1 MKDVGSA
8 KLKLVKSHSGKT
20 DVFDGIQGF
29 YNEDYFNR
37 MLSLERK
44 RTQRSKKPFMLMLI
58 DISKLVN
65 PHPNLVV
72 INSIGRV
79 LDAGIRETDVRGW
92 YRKGHSIG
100 VIFTEL
106 ESACAAVRDK
116 IFGKLL
122 LSLAG
127 EIDPKDLA
135 KIDVSFHIFPE
146 DQDKGNCSGRFNMNL
161 YKDLLEGEKKNGIS
175 RKMKRF
181 MDIVGSLLALVIFSP
196 IILAVAAAVKFTSEG
211 PVLFRQERIG
221 QWGETFTF
229 LKFRSMQVKQAE
241 NPHKAYIEKL
251 IKENQ
256 SANGNSGEAPV
267 FKLTDD
273 PRVTPV
279 GHFIRKTSLDEL
291 PQLINVLRGE
301 MSLVRPSAARALR
314 VRDLRRVA
322 PDAHAVGQAGHHG
335 PLAGLRPQQH
345 QLRRDGPPGPQIRH
359 RLVPLAGHQDHPPDP
374 LGRNRR
380 QGSLLTTHYP
390 SLPLP

>member
-8 KLKLVKSHSGKT
+8 KLKLVKSHTGKA

-44 RTQRSKKPFMLMLI
+44 RTQRSKKPFMLMVI

-79 LDAGIRETDVRGW
+79 LEAGIRETDVRGW
-92 YRKGHSIG
+92 YRKGLSIG

-116 IFGKLL
+116 IFAKLL

-127 EIDPKDLA
+127 EIDPKDLE

-161 YKDLLEGEKKNGIS
+161 YKDLLEGDRKNGLS
-175 RKMKRF
+175 RKMKRL

-221 QWGETFTF
+221 QWGERFTF
-229 LKFRSMQVKQAE
+229 LKFRSMLVKQAD

-256 SANGNSGEAPV
+256 SANGDSGEAPV

-273 PRVTPV
+273 PRITPV
-279 GHFIRKTSLDEL
+279 GQFIRKTSLDEL

-301 MSLVRPSAARALR
+301 MSLVGPRPPVPYEFEIYDVWHRMRMLSVKPGITGLWQVYGRSSTNFDEMVRLDLKYVTDWSLWQDIKIILR
-314 VRDLRRVA
+314 T
-322 PDAHAVGQAGHHG
+322 PWAVIAGKG
-335 PLAGLRPQQH
+335 A
-345 QLRRDGPPGPQIRH
+345 
-359 RLVPLAGHQDHPPDP
+359 
-374 LGRNRR
+374 
-380 QGSLLTTHYP
+380 Y
-390 SLPLP
+390 

>member
-1 MKDVGSA
+1 LKDVGSA
-8 KLKLVKSHSGKT
+8 KLRLVKSHSGKA

-106 ESACAAVRDK
+106 ESACATVREK

-127 EIDPKDLA
+127 EIDPRDLA

-146 DQDKGNCSGRFNMNL
+146 DQDKGNSSGHFNMNL

-229 LKFRSMQVKQAE
+229 LKFRSMLVKQSE
-241 NPHKAYIEKL
+241 NPHKAYIEKF
-251 IKENQ
+251 IKENG
-256 SANGNSGEAPV
+256 SANGNSSEPPV
-267 FKLTDD
+267 FKLTND
-273 PRVTPV
+273 PRVTAV
-279 GHFIRKTSLDEL
+279 GRFIRKTSLDEL

-301 MSLVRPSAARALR
+301 MSLVGPRPPVPYEFEIYDVWHRMRMLSVKPGITGLWQVYGRSSTNFDEMVRLDLKYVTDWSLWQDIKIILR
-314 VRDLRRVA
+314 T
-322 PDAHAVGQAGHHG
+322 PWAVIAGKG
-335 PLAGLRPQQH
+335 A
-345 QLRRDGPPGPQIRH
+345 
-359 RLVPLAGHQDHPPDP
+359 
-374 LGRNRR
+374 
-380 QGSLLTTHYP
+380 Y
-390 SLPLP
+390 

>member
-1 MKDVGSA
+1 LKNVGSTN
-8 KLKLVKSHSGKT
+8 LKLVKSPTRKT

-58 DISKLVN
+58 DISKFVN

-92 YRKGHSIG
+92 YRKGQEIG
-100 VIFTEL
+100 VIFTEI
-106 ESACAAVRDK
+106 ESACATVREK

-122 LSLAG
+122 LSLAA
-127 EIDPKDLA
+127 EIDPNDLA
-135 KIDVSFHIFPE
+135 KIEVSFHIFPE

-161 YKDLLEGEKKNGIS
+161 YKDLLEGEKKKGVS

-196 IILAVAAAVKFTSEG
+196 IMLAVAAAVKFTSEG

-241 NPHKAYIEKL
+241 NPHKVYIEKL
-251 IKENQ
+251 IKENH
-256 SANGNSGEAPV
+256 SANGNSGEATV

-273 PRVTPV
+273 PRVTRM
-279 GHFIRKTSLDEL
+279 GRFIRKTSLDEL
-291 PQLINVLRGE
+291 PQFINVLRGE
-301 MSLVRPSAARALR
+301 MSLVGPRPPVPYEFEIYDVWHRMRMLPVKPGITGLWQVCGRSSTNFDEMVRLDLKYVTEWSLWQDVKIILR
-314 VRDLRRVA
+314 T
-322 PDAHAVGQAGHHG
+322 PWAVIAGKG
-335 PLAGLRPQQH
+335 A
-345 QLRRDGPPGPQIRH
+345 
-359 RLVPLAGHQDHPPDP
+359 
-374 LGRNRR
+374 
-380 QGSLLTTHYP
+380 Y
-390 SLPLP
+390 

>member
-8 KLKLVKSHSGKT
+8 KLKLVKSHSGKA

-44 RTQRSKKPFMLMLI
+44 RTQRSKKPFMLMVI
-58 DISKLVN
+58 DIAKLVN

-92 YRKGHSIG
+92 YRKGLSIG

-106 ESACAAVRDK
+106 ESAGAAVRDK

-122 LSLAG
+122 MSLAG
-127 EIDPKDLA
+127 EIDPKDLE

-146 DQDKGNCSGRFNMNL
+146 DQDKGNSSGRFNMNL
-161 YKDLLEGEKKNGIS
+161 YKDLLEGEKKNGVS
-175 RKMKRF
+175 RKMKRL

-221 QWGETFTF
+221 QWGERFTF
-229 LKFRSMQVKQAE
+229 LKFRSMLVKQAE

-256 SANGNSGEAPV
+256 SANGDSGEAPV

-273 PRVTPV
+273 PRITRV
-279 GHFIRKTSLDEL
+279 GQFIRKTSLDEL

-301 MSLVRPSAARALR
+301 MSLVGPRPPVPYEFEIYDVWHRMRMLSVKPGITGLWQVYGRSSTNFDEMVRLDLKYVTDWSLWQDIKIILR
-314 VRDLRRVA
+314 T
-322 PDAHAVGQAGHHG
+322 PWAVIAGKG
-335 PLAGLRPQQH
+335 A
-345 QLRRDGPPGPQIRH
+345 
-359 RLVPLAGHQDHPPDP
+359 
-374 LGRNRR
+374 
-380 QGSLLTTHYP
+380 Y
-390 SLPLP
+390 

>member
-1 MKDVGSA
+1 MKNVGSTN
-8 KLKLVKSHSGKT
+8 LKLVKSHSGKT

-44 RTQRSKKPFMLMLI
+44 RTQRSKKPFILMLL

-72 INSIGRV
+72 INSIGKV

-92 YRKGHSIG
+92 YRKGQEIG

-106 ESACAAVRDK
+106 ESACTAVREK

-122 LSLAG
+122 LSLAA

-146 DQDKGNCSGRFNMNL
+146 DQDKGNGSGRFNMNL
-161 YKDLLEGEKKNGIS
+161 YKDLLEGEKKNGVS

-229 LKFRSMQVKQAE
+229 LKFRSMQVKQAD

-256 SANGNSGEAPV
+256 SANGNSGEAQV

-279 GHFIRKTSLDEL
+279 GQFIRKTSLDEL
-291 PQLINVLRGE
+291 PQFINVLRGE
-301 MSLVRPSAARALR
+301 MSLVGPRPPVPYEFEIYDVWHRMRMLPVKPGITGLWQVYGRSSTNFDEMVRLDLKYVTDWSLWQDIKIILR
-314 VRDLRRVA
+314 T
-322 PDAHAVGQAGHHG
+322 PWAVIAGKG
-335 PLAGLRPQQH
+335 A
-345 QLRRDGPPGPQIRH
+345 
-359 RLVPLAGHQDHPPDP
+359 
-374 LGRNRR
+374 
-380 QGSLLTTHYP
+380 Y
-390 SLPLP
+390 